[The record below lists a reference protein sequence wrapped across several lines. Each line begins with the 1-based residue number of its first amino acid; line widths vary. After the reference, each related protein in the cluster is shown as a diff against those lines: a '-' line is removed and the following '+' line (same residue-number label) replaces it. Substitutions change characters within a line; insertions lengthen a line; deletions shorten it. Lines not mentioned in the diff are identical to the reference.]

1 MNNWTGI
8 TEEKAHENLKEAIS
22 INISS
27 YYPDLSNTVL
37 TRINHELAVINSK
50 KLSAEF
56 LFFSD
61 LVQTINS
68 LNIRMSLGCGSAPS
82 SIICYLLGITN
93 VDPIYHELWFERFCN
108 PLRDSNPDMVLEV
121 ETGRRNDIFYEIIDM
136 YGKDQATLLYRDQ
149 GNGYQEPYIALNGVL
164 DEAISI
170 QLVECD
176 SLKHSSID
184 NNHTLSLSNCIMI
197 LSKKNTEIFKNSI
210 LNLDIYF
217 SATRNLFTID
227 SFKDLVILIAL
238 KANDN
243 IDMLKAISQKRT
255 LNKIKDET
263 LHYLTAREWRPVRH
277 LPNWYIDTMI
287 SVVGETQNFIIYQ
300 EQIIKI
306 FHDIYGLSGGEAD
319 LARRVL
325 ISKHGN
331 AFNTLELKCRAHV
344 KAKQLSMDE
353 HESLFYTM
361 QNSASQT
368 YLKSHFIGKALT
380 SMVITSNK

>member
-1 MNNWTGI
+1 MKNWTGI
-8 TEEKAHENLKEAIS
+8 TEEKAHEYLKEAIS
-22 INISS
+22 KNISS

-37 TRINHELAVINSK
+37 TRINHELATINRK

-56 LFFSD
+56 LFFFD

-108 PLRDSNPDMVLEV
+108 PLRDRNPDIILEI
-121 ETGRRNDIFYEIIDM
+121 ETGRRNDIFDEIIDM
-136 YGKDQATLLYRDQ
+136 YGQDQATLLYRDQ
-149 GNGYQEPYIALNGVL
+149 GNGYQEPYIALHGVL

-176 SLKHSSID
+176 ALKHLSID
-184 NNHTLSLSNCIMI
+184 HNHTLSLSNGMLS
-197 LSKKNTEIFKNSI
+197 LSKINPGFFRNSRQ
-210 LNLDIYF
+210 NQVNF
-217 SATRNLFTID
+217 VSASRNLFTIG
-227 SFKDLVILIAL
+227 SFYDLVLLIAL
-238 KANDN
+238 NANDN

-255 LNKIKDET
+255 LNEIKDET
-263 LHYLTAREWRPVRH
+263 LHYLSAREWRPVRH
-277 LPNWYIDTMI
+277 LPNWYIDTMT
-287 SVVGETQNFIIYQ
+287 SVVGQTQNFIIYQ
-300 EQIIKI
+300 EQIIQI

-325 ISKHGN
+325 ITKHSN
-331 AFNTLELKCRAHV
+331 DINTLELKCRGYA
-344 KAKQLSMDE
+344 KTKQLSMDE
-353 HESLFYTM
+353 HESLFYTI

-368 YLKSHFIGKALT
+368 YSKSHFIGKALT
-380 SMVITSNK
+380 SMVIASNK